1 MFPSFMS
8 SERRKDLCVSL
19 DMCWIL
25 GPKVSEEGKNDVFY
39 IAKHGQK
46 HFPDSFFLN
55 YKSIYLSCYY
65 FFSVC
70 WTLFVLGTFIT
81 QTFK

>member
-1 MFPSFMS
+1 MFPSLMS

-46 HFPDSFFLN
+46 HFPDSFFSEL
-55 YKSIYLSCYY
+55 
-65 FFSVC
+65 
-70 WTLFVLGTFIT
+70 
-81 QTFK
+81 